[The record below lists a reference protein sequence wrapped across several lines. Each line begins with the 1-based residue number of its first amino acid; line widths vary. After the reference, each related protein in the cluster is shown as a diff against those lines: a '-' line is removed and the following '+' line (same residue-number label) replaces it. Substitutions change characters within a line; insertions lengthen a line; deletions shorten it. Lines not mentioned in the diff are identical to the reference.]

1 MNREGRKCV
10 IYPRVST
17 EMQVE
22 GFSLDGQKRSLMR
35 FADSEGM
42 EVIGVYEEA
51 GKSGKTIE
59 GRPEFKRMLHDIKNG
74 LDIEY
79 VLVYKLSRFGR
90 NAADILNSLE
100 YIQSYGI
107 NLICIEE
114 GIDSSQ
120 TSGKLLISV
129 LSAVSEIER
138 ENIIEQTMNGRREKA
153 RQGKW
158 NGGFAPY
165 GYALKDNKLVIV
177 EQEAEVIRII
187 YEKFASSDIGYG
199 KVARY
204 LNLQGIKKIQRQNG
218 TLSTWS
224 GHFVRMVLDNPVYCG
239 KIAYGRRTK
248 EKVKGTKS
256 EYRQVHTDDYILV
269 DGEHEAII
277 SQELWDKVHK
287 KREKTGIKPPS
298 RIGRDRAHLL
308 SGILKCPKCG
318 GPMYTNKHAW
328 TNKDGTYREVY
339 YYVCGKNR
347 VERGHFCDYKAAL
360 RKTDI
365 EPLVIEAIKELVKD
379 EFFFR
384 EIKEKVG
391 KQIDT
396 SKIDAEIKNYEDK
409 LHEVDQNKSRLEKQI
424 DNLPLEV
431 KYRDRKIHDMSII
444 LDNLYN
450 VIVELEEK
458 IEDAT
463 LRRQA
468 VEMEN
473 ITIDNICQIMK
484 SFNKLCDT
492 INDEEK
498 KRCISYLIKEI
509 QIYPKNDSNEILKS
523 IEFNFPIYK
532 DGKKV
537 KNLLCEKGNT
547 VESVV
552 LMSRETY

>member
-1 MNREGRKCV
+1 M
-10 IYPRVST
+10 
-17 EMQVE
+17 
-22 GFSLDGQKRSLMR
+22 
-35 FADSEGM
+35 
-42 EVIGVYEEA
+42 
-51 GKSGKTIE
+51 
-59 GRPEFKRMLHDIKNG
+59 
-74 LDIEY
+74 
-79 VLVYKLSRFGR
+79 
-90 NAADILNSLE
+90 
-100 YIQSYGI
+100 
-107 NLICIEE
+107 
-114 GIDSSQ
+114 
-120 TSGKLLISV
+120 
-129 LSAVSEIER
+129 
-138 ENIIEQTMNGRREKA
+138 II
-153 RQGKW
+153 
-158 NGGFAPY
+158 F
-165 GYALKDNKLVIV
+165 
-177 EQEAEVIRII
+177 
-187 YEKFASSDIGYG
+187 
-199 KVARY
+199 
-204 LNLQGIKKIQRQNG
+204 
-218 TLSTWS
+218 WS
-224 GHFVRMVLDNPVYCG
+224 MVN
-239 KIAYGRRTK
+239 TK
-248 EKVKGTKS
+248 
-256 EYRQVHTDDYILV
+256 Q
-269 DGEHEAII
+269 
-277 SQELWDKVHK
+277 LWDKVHK

-308 SGILKCPKCG
+308 SGILRCPKCG

-365 EPLVIEAIKELVKD
+365 EPLVIEAVKELVKD

-384 EIKEKVG
+384 EIKERVG

-431 KYRDRKIHDMSII
+431 KYRDRKIHDMSIR

-484 SFNKLCDT
+484 NFNKLCDT

-509 QIYPKNDSNEILKS
+509 
-523 IEFNFPIYK
+523 
-532 DGKKV
+532 
-537 KNLLCEKGNT
+537 
-547 VESVV
+547 
-552 LMSRETY
+552 